1 MRIVSDNELNQIE
14 RSFGFTYPKSFR
26 AGVKELVTLCGGPA
40 FQRHFP
46 NAKLLVS
53 APEIV
58 AERESM
64 DHRESLGVAGV
75 PLPAEIVARAG
86 KASRTLVPF
95 LRDEGRQS
103 PDTYAFDLES
113 PGPEYAVVVW
123 SYADPMV
130 VRQWDGF
137 AAFFQWLRE
146 RVTSDERRTGDLE
159 L

>member
-1 MRIVSDNELNQIE
+1 MRNVNGNDLIEIE
-14 RSFGFTYPKSFR
+14 RSFGFTYPKSFHS
-26 AGVKELVTLCGGPA
+26 GVDGFVTFCGSPA

-46 NAKLLVS
+46 TARLLIS
-53 APEIV
+53 ITEIV

-64 DHRESLGVAGV
+64 DQRESLGVAGV
-75 PLPAEIVARAG
+75 PLPAEIVGRAD
-86 KASRTLVPF
+86 KSSRTLVPF

-113 PGPEYAVVVW
+113 RGPEYAVVVW

-130 VRQWDGF
+130 VHQWDGF

-146 RVTSDERRTGDLE
+146 YVRSDEKQDA
-159 L
+159 